1 MKMKKNISY
10 VSHVNNIVTT
20 HMLILQCTFCI
31 AVYHVKFK
39 TYNGLRTSENDSLP
53 KIVIGNVS

>member
-1 MKMKKNISY
+1 MKKNIRY
-10 VSHVNNIVTT
+10 VSHINNIVST
-20 HMLILQCTFCI
+20 HMLILQCTFCF

-39 TYNGLRTSENDSLP
+39 TYNGLRTSENDALP